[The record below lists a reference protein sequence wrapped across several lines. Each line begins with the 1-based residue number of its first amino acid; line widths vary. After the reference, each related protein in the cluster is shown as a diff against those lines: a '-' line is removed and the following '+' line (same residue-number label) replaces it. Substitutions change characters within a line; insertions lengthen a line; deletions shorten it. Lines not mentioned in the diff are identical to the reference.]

1 MSLCRFYPP
10 ASDRMAIIWSLMPI
24 QNAIV
29 LEYGPAG
36 TTHFGGGLYSSLG
49 IRLSQ
54 SLFTTHISEDD
65 VIMGDVTRLEK
76 AIVEIDETYEPK
88 VIFVVASAVIA
99 VIGTDIK
106 GVCRYMQEKVNAK
119 LVAFEDG
126 GFAVIIPTDFVLSIS
141 FWQSKSQRIVIKKRK
156 RLIRSSVRRLVPTES
171 VPTCGSYSS

>member
-1 MSLCRFYPP
+1 
-10 ASDRMAIIWSLMPI
+10 MPI

-106 GVCRYMQEKVNAK
+106 GVCPLYAGKGQCKVSC
-119 LVAFEDG
+119 L
-126 GFAVIIPTDFVLSIS
+126 
-141 FWQSKSQRIVIKKRK
+141 
-156 RLIRSSVRRLVPTES
+156 
-171 VPTCGSYSS
+171 

>member
-54 SLFTTHISEDD
+54 SLLQLIS
-65 VIMGDVTRLEK
+65 VKMM
-76 AIVEIDETYEPK
+76 
-88 VIFVVASAVIA
+88 S
-99 VIGTDIK
+99 
-106 GVCRYMQEKVNAK
+106 
-119 LVAFEDG
+119 
-126 GFAVIIPTDFVLSIS
+126 
-141 FWQSKSQRIVIKKRK
+141 
-156 RLIRSSVRRLVPTES
+156 
-171 VPTCGSYSS
+171 

>member
-76 AIVEIDETYEPK
+76 AIVEIDETYAPK
-88 VIFVVASAVIA
+88 VIFVVASSVIA
-99 VIGTDIK
+99 LEQTS
-106 GVCRYMQEKVNAK
+106 KVSA
-119 LVAFEDG
+119 A
-126 GFAVIIPTDFVLSIS
+126 IC
-141 FWQSKSQRIVIKKRK
+141 KR
-156 RLIRSSVRRLVPTES
+156 R
-171 VPTCGSYSS
+171 

>member
-1 MSLCRFYPP
+1 
-10 ASDRMAIIWSLMPI
+10 
-24 QNAIV
+24 
-29 LEYGPAG
+29 
-36 TTHFGGGLYSSLG
+36 
-49 IRLSQ
+49 
-54 SLFTTHISEDD
+54 
-65 VIMGDVTRLEK
+65 MGDVTRVEK
-76 AIVEIDETYEPK
+76 AIVEIDETYAPK

-126 GFAVIIPTDFVLSIS
+126 GFRGDYTYGLRAVYKLLAKQIAECCD
-141 FWQSKSQRIVIKKRK
+141 KKKK

>member
-76 AIVEIDETYEPK
+76 
-88 VIFVVASAVIA
+88 
-99 VIGTDIK
+99 
-106 GVCRYMQEKVNAK
+106 
-119 LVAFEDG
+119 
-126 GFAVIIPTDFVLSIS
+126 IIPTDFVLSIS

>member
-88 VIFVVASAVIA
+88 VIFV
-99 VIGTDIK
+99 
-106 GVCRYMQEKVNAK
+106 E
-119 LVAFEDG
+119 
-126 GFAVIIPTDFVLSIS
+126 
-141 FWQSKSQRIVIKKRK
+141 
-156 RLIRSSVRRLVPTES
+156 
-171 VPTCGSYSS
+171 